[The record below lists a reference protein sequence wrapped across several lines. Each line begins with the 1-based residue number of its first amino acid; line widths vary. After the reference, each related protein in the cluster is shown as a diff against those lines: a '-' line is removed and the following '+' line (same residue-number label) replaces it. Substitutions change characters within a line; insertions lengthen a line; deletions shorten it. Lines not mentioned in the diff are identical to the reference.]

1 MKKRI
6 LWMLTAILL
15 CGLTTTVFTS
25 CGSDDDS
32 SSAANMYQYDITIHF
47 VRAGGISEVPAE
59 LTQAYV
65 EGLYT
70 GVVYKYAPEGK
81 SKTDVSDQ
89 IKKGCQEVTSTL
101 KEKYG
106 KFLTGSEVTIEK
118 KYKGSSSIVD
128 SYKF

>member
-32 SSAANMYQYDITIHF
+32 SSAVEMYQYDITVHF
-47 VRAGGISEVPAE
+47 VRSGLIGEVPAE
-59 LTQAYV
+59 
-65 EGLYT
+65 
-70 GVVYKYAPEGK
+70 
-81 SKTDVSDQ
+81 
-89 IKKGCQEVTSTL
+89 GCQEVTSTL

-106 KFLTGSEVTIEK
+106 KFLTGTEVTIK
-118 KYKGSSSIVD
+118 KQYMRTISVVD

>member
-25 CGSDDDS
+25 CGSDDDN
-32 SSAANMYQYDITIHF
+32 SAVDMYQYDITIHF
-47 VRAGGISEVPAE
+47 VRAGGISDVPAE

-89 IKKGCQEVTSTL
+89 IKKGCQEVTST
-101 KEKYG
+101 
-106 KFLTGSEVTIEK
+106 TI
-118 KYKGSSSIVD
+118 SVVD

>member
-1 MKKRI
+1 
-6 LWMLTAILL
+6 
-15 CGLTTTVFTS
+15 
-25 CGSDDDS
+25 
-32 SSAANMYQYDITIHF
+32 
-47 VRAGGISEVPAE
+47 VPAE

-70 GVVYKYAPEGK
+70 GVVNKYAPNAQ

-106 KFLTGSEVTIEK
+106 KFLTGTEVTIK
-118 KYKGSSSIVD
+118 KQYMRTISVVD

>member
-32 SSAANMYQYDITIHF
+32 SAVDMYQYDITIHF
-47 VRAGGISEVPAE
+47 VRAGGISDVPAE

-106 KFLTGSEVTIEK
+106 KFLTGTEVTIK
-118 KYKGSSSIVD
+118 KQYMRTISAVD

>member
-32 SSAANMYQYDITIHF
+32 SSAVEMYQYDITVHF
-47 VRAGGISEVPAE
+47 VRSGLIGEVPAE
-59 LTQAYV
+59 LTSSYV

-81 SKTDVSDQ
+81 TKTDVSDQ

-106 KFLTGSEVTIEK
+106 KFLTGTEVTIK
-118 KYKGSSSIVD
+118 KQYMRTISAVD

>member
-25 CGSDDDS
+25 CGSDDDN
-32 SSAANMYQYDITIHF
+32 SAVDMYQYDITIHF
-47 VRAGGISEVPAE
+47 VRAGGISDVPAE

-106 KFLTGSEVTIEK
+106 KFLIGSEVTIEK
-118 KYKGSSSIVD
+118 QYMRTISVVD

>member
-25 CGSDDDS
+25 CGSDDDN
-32 SSAANMYQYDITIHF
+32 SAVDMYQYDITIHF
-47 VRAGGISEVPAE
+47 VRAGGISDVPAE

-106 KFLTGSEVTIEK
+106 KFLTGTEVTIK
-118 KYKGSSSIVD
+118 KQYMRTISVVD

>member
-25 CGSDDDS
+25 CGSDDDN
-32 SSAANMYQYDITIHF
+32 SAVDMYQYDITIHF
-47 VRAGGISEVPAE
+47 VRAGGISDVPAE

-106 KFLTGSEVTIEK
+106 KFLTGTEVTIK
-118 KYKGSSSIVD
+118 KQYMRTISAVD

>member
-1 MKKRI
+1 MEIVVLFIWHTVVISI
-6 LWMLTAILL
+6 LETTASIR
-15 CGLTTTVFTS
+15 
-25 CGSDDDS
+25 
-32 SSAANMYQYDITIHF
+32 F
-47 VRAGGISEVPAE
+47 VRAGGISDVPAE

-106 KFLTGSEVTIEK
+106 KFLTGTEVTIK
-118 KYKGSSSIVD
+118 KQYMRTISVVD

>member
-25 CGSDDDS
+25 CGSDDDN
-32 SSAANMYQYDITIHF
+32 SAVDMYQYDITIHF
-47 VRAGGISEVPAE
+47 VRAGGISDVPAE

-118 KYKGSSSIVD
+118 QYMRTISVVD